1 LIIANSKH
9 TEKDIATLGRLLG
22 SSDRQVTTQLGKY
35 NVNIGTGKDIHIGDH
50 TYVTWNDEAIQA
62 LIEVVQ
68 KLQSTT
74 QTPTPQLASVDDL
87 VQQVRSRLHNDIQC
101 LHGTMPLWGVDRWVP
116 LGELFVDVNILLE
129 LSSWR
134 LRRSC

>member
-1 LIIANSKH
+1 MSFQDNLSAIFDRIANGKE
-9 TEKDIATLGRLLG
+9 TEGDIQALRELFRKYNCL
-22 SSDRQVTTQLGKY
+22 DAVQLGKY
-35 NVNIGTGKDIHIGDH
+35 NVNIGQGQDIHIGDR

-101 LHGTMPLWGVDRWVP
+101 LHETKTIFKLHNKMAIARPR
-116 LGELFVDVNILLE
+116 
-129 LSSWR
+129 
-134 LRRSC
+134 